1 MRTSGGRRTLL
12 AHVTT
17 ISTVT
22 RLWRLHCLEQM
33 GLLTYEEIP
42 HFYSRFGVLGWHC
55 RLTTYAKDALERGL
69 AREVP

>member
-1 MRTSGGRRTLL
+1 
-12 AHVTT
+12 
-17 ISTVT
+17 
-22 RLWRLHCLEQM
+22 M

-55 RLTTYAKDALERGL
+55 RLTIYAKDALERGL